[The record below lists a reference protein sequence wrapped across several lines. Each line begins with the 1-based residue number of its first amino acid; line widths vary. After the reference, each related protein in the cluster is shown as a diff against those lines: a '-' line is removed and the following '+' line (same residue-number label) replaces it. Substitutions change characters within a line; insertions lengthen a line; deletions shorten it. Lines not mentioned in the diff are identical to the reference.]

1 MKRSVFHANILC
13 NAYGARYSGHS
24 GQFPKNLLIFY
35 GFLLWLPLV
44 VVLPCVE
51 VLPLALVPL
60 APLPAP
66 VPGTAAAP
74 ALSLALPSV
83 TVGAASPVPSSA
95 LAGTGG
101 PSTVGSASKL
111 LRYAEAF
118 DGSSTRNFQNL
129 LNSPIASF
137 IISLNA
143 GSVAVAIMRA
153 NSGIILVSR
162 SWLICLISSLPVS
175 PFLCSSV
182 NASCFFLKSVY
193 RLL

>member
-1 MKRSVFHANILC
+1 MDKVEYVYLF
-13 NAYGARYSGHS
+13 
-24 GQFPKNLLIFY
+24 
-35 GFLLWLPLV
+35 FLPLPLV
-44 VVLPCVE
+44 VVLPFVG

-60 APLPAP
+60 APLPAL

-74 ALSLALPSV
+74 ALSLAVPPV
-83 TVGAASPVPSSA
+83 TLGAAAPVPSSA

-101 PSTVGSASKL
+101 PSMVGSVSKL

-143 GSVAVAIMRA
+143 GSVAVAIIRA
-153 NSGIILVSR
+153 NSGIILVS
-162 SWLICLISSLPVS
+162 VS
-175 PFLCSSV
+175 
-182 NASCFFLKSVY
+182 
-193 RLL
+193 